1 MSSAYDKLRRI
12 LLLERTQGYHDR
24 AVIGGLAK
32 FLRYWQ
38 EQAHRE
44 AVKESSPVAVDHV
57 LVMLDGYSTL
67 SLAERSERVSA
78 VLEMLEEG
86 SRGSEGAVPSDAERS
101 ESEEVVPP
109 GDDAVGET
117 GATSE
122 DEKGASVP
130 PGDGEAAL
138 EAQKALYA
146 DVTAIKGVGDV
157 MAKHLA
163 RLGIE
168 TVEDLLYHLPRR
180 YDDFGKL
187 KSINRLEYG
196 EEVTI
201 VAIVQAVEAR
211 RTRSGANLVQVT
223 VGDATGSI
231 QVTWFNQP
239 YLKRQI
245 HVGDEIVISGEV
257 DEYLGRLV
265 FTAPEWEPLQ
275 RELLH
280 TGRLVPVYPL
290 TKGVS
295 ARQVRRLVRNALDA
309 YISPILDPMPQSIV
323 ESHGFLRL
331 DEALEQIHFPE
342 SRDAL
347 QRAHRRLCFDEFLLL
362 QLGILRQRRAWRSQ
376 QGRMLEIPRGEIEAF
391 VEGLPF
397 SLTGA
402 QERAIE
408 EILGDLQRP
417 VPMSR
422 LLQGDVGSGKT
433 VVAVAAILASVR
445 NGLQAAIMA
454 PTSVLAEQHYHT
466 ILTLLYGHSDR
477 RHTRVS
483 NPGMLEGRGG
493 VACALLVGSL
503 SPAEKEQ
510 IRQEIAQGRIQVV
523 VGTHA
528 LIQET
533 VDFARLGLVII
544 DEQHRFGVRQRKALR
559 DKGGNVKPH
568 LLAMSATPIPRTL
581 ALTIYGDMDVSV
593 IDELPP
599 TRQSVIT
606 AVRDNSSRERIYSFI
621 RSQVSEGRQAFVICP
636 LVEAS
641 DTLDSRA
648 AVEEYEHLQG
658 NVFPDLRVGL
668 LHGRMSADEKDQV
681 MAAFRDRE
689 YDILVSTAVVEV
701 GIDVPNATVM
711 LVEGAERF
719 GLAQLHQFRGRVGRG
734 EHKSYAIL
742 MSEDPSEESVERLRI
757 MEKTTDGFVLADKD
771 LEMRGPG
778 DFFGSR
784 QHGLPALRVARLSDT
799 VTLEEARREAKRIFQ
814 KDPDLEEP
822 AYELLRFRLEQF
834 WSTVSL
840 S

>member
-24 AVIGGLAK
+24 AVIGGLAR
-32 FLRYWQ
+32 FLKYWQ
-38 EQAHRE
+38 DQARQEAEQ
-44 AVKESSPVAVDHV
+44 ESASVPMAVDHV
-57 LVMLDGYSTL
+57 LEMLDGYGEL
-67 SLAERSERVSA
+67 SPTERSDRVA
-78 VLEMLEEG
+78 ALLKALQEG
-86 SRGSEGAVPSDAERS
+86 SQVSEDAVPFDEGVEDEGAIPSGGDASAEIDDTAS
-101 ESEEVVPP
+101 EKKKDV
-109 GDDAVGET
+109 
-117 GATSE
+117 E
-122 DEKGASVP
+122 DRPSR
-130 PGDGEAAL
+130 DMEAAL
-138 EAQKALYA
+138 EAQRTLYA
-146 DVTAIKGVGDV
+146 DVTSVRGVGDV
-157 MAKHLA
+157 ITKRLA
-163 RLGIE
+163 RLDIE

-180 YDDFGKL
+180 YDDFGEL

-201 VAIVQAVEAR
+201 VAVVQEVETR
-211 RTRSGANLVQVT
+211 RTRSGTSLVQVT

-231 QVTWFNQP
+231 QATWFNQL
-239 YLKRQI
+239 YLKTQFQ
-245 HVGDEIVISGEV
+245 VGDEIVISGEV

-265 FTAPEWEPLQ
+265 FTSPEWEPLQ

-290 TKGVS
+290 TEGVS
-295 ARQVRRLVRNALDA
+295 ARQFRRLVRNALDA
-309 YISPILDPMPQSIV
+309 HASSLLDPLPRSIF
-323 ESHGFLRL
+323 ERHDFLRL
-331 DEALEQIHFPE
+331 DQALEQIHFPE
-342 SRDAL
+342 SRDAIC
-347 QRAHRRLCFDEFLLL
+347 RAHQRLCFDEFLLL
-362 QLGILRQRRAWRSQ
+362 QLGILRQRQVWRSQ
-376 QGRMLEIPRGEIEAF
+376 QGRILEIPREELETFIE
-391 VEGLPF
+391 ELSF
-397 SLTGA
+397 SLTEA
-402 QERAIE
+402 QECAIE
-408 EILGDLQRP
+408 EIFEDLQRP

-433 VVAVAAILASVR
+433 VVAVTAILAAVR
-445 NGLQAAIMA
+445 NGLQTAVMA

-466 ILTLLYGHSDR
+466 LSD
-477 RHTRVS
+477 
-483 NPGMLEGRGG
+483 MLEGLED
-493 VACALLVGSL
+493 VSCALLVGSL
-503 SPAEKEQ
+503 SAGEKDRIQQEVAE
-510 IRQEIAQGRIQVV
+510 GRIQVV
-523 VGTHA
+523 VGTHT

-559 DKGGNVKPH
+559 DKGGEVKPH
-568 LLAMSATPIPRTL
+568 LMAMSATPIPRTL
-581 ALTIYGDMDVSV
+581 ALTIYGDLDMSV

-599 TRQSVIT
+599 TRQEVIT
-606 AVRDNSSRERIYSFI
+606 AVRDNGSRERIYSFI
-621 RSQVSEGRQAFVICP
+621 RSQVSKGRQAFVICP

-641 DTLDSRA
+641 DTMDSRA
-648 AVEEYEHLQG
+648 AVEEHEHLQE

-668 LHGRMSADEKDQV
+668 LHGRMDAEEKDEV
-681 MAAFRDRE
+681 MATFRDGE

-742 MSEDPSEESVERLRI
+742 MSEEPSKEGVERLRI
-757 MEKTTDGFVLADKD
+757 MEETNDGFVLADKD

-799 VTLEEARREAKRIFQ
+799 ATLEKARREARRLFE
-814 KDPDLEEP
+814 KDPDLGGEE
-822 AYELLRFRLEQF
+822 YKLLRTKLERF
-834 WSTVSL
+834 WSSVSL

>member
-24 AVIGGLAK
+24 AVIGGLSK
-32 FLRYWQ
+32 FLKYWQ
-38 EQAHRE
+38 DQARRE
-44 AVKESSPVAVDHV
+44 AEESALVPVAVDRI
-57 LVMLDGYSTL
+57 LEILDGYGDL
-67 SLAERSERVSA
+67 LPAERSDRID
-78 VLEMLEEG
+78 VLLKTLQGGSQGLED
-86 SRGSEGAVPSDAERS
+86 AVPPNGERAIS
-101 ESEEVVPP
+101 PKDDTADEGGATS
-109 GDDAVGET
+109 GDDAE
-117 GATSE
+117 ADDAFE
-122 DEKGASVP
+122 DVEVAMDVQ
-130 PGDGEAAL
+130 D
-138 EAQKALYA
+138 ALYA
-146 DVTAIKGVGDV
+146 DVTAVKGIGDV
-157 MAKHLA
+157 MAERLA

-180 YDDFGKL
+180 YDDFGEL

-201 VAIVQAVEAR
+201 VAVVQEVEAR
-211 RTRSGANLVQVT
+211 RTRSGTRLVQVT
-223 VGDATGSI
+223 LGDATGSI
-231 QVTWFNQP
+231 QATWFNQP
-239 YLKRQI
+239 YLARRF
-245 HVGDEIVISGEV
+245 HVGDELVISGQV

-265 FTAPEWEPLQ
+265 FTSPEWEPLQ

-290 TKGVS
+290 TEGVS
-295 ARQVRRLVRNALDA
+295 ARQFRHLVRNALDA
-309 YISPILDPMPQSIV
+309 YVSPHLDPLPRSIV
-323 ESHGFLRL
+323 KSHGFLRL
-331 DEALEQIHFPE
+331 DQALEQIHFPK

-347 QRAHRRLCFDEFLLL
+347 NSAHRRLCFDEFLLL
-362 QLGILRQRRAWRSQ
+362 QLGILRQREAWRSQ
-376 QGRMLEIPRGEIEAF
+376 QGRILEIPREEIEAF
-391 VEGLPF
+391 VQGLPF

-422 LLQGDVGSGKT
+422 LLEGDVGSGKT
-433 VVAVAAILASVR
+433 VIAVVAVLVAVR
-445 NGLQAAIMA
+445 NGLQAGVMA
-454 PTSVLAEQHYHT
+454 PTSVLAEQHYRT
-466 ILTLLYGHSDR
+466 I
-477 RHTRVS
+477 S
-483 NPGMLEGRGG
+483 NMLEGLED
-493 VACALLVGSL
+493 VSCALLVGSL
-503 SPAEKEQ
+503 SAAEKERIQ
-510 IRQEIAQGRIQVV
+510 QKVSEGRIQVV

-544 DEQHRFGVRQRKALR
+544 DEQHRFGVRQREALR
-559 DKGGNVKPH
+559 DKGGQVKPH

-581 ALTIYGDMDVSV
+581 ALTIYGDLDISV

-599 TRQSVIT
+599 TRQEVIT
-606 AVRDNSSRERIYSFI
+606 AIRDDTSREGIYSFI
-621 RSQVSEGRQAFVICP
+621 RSQVSNGRQAFVICP
-636 LVEAS
+636 LVEES
-641 DTLDSRA
+641 DTMDSRA
-648 AVEEYEHLQG
+648 AVEEYERLQKD
-658 NVFPDLRVGL
+658 VFPDLRVGL
-668 LHGRMSADEKDQV
+668 LHGRMGAEEKDQV
-681 MAAFRDRE
+681 MVAFRDGE
-689 YDILVSTAVVEV
+689 YDILVSTSVVEV

-742 MSEDPSEESVERLRI
+742 MSEEPSGEGMERLRI
-757 MEKTTDGFVLADKD
+757 MEKTKDGFVLAEKD

-784 QHGLPALRVARLSDT
+784 QHGLPILKVARLSDT
-799 VTLEEARREAKRIFQ
+799 AILEKARQEAKRLFERERN
-814 KDPDLEEP
+814 LGGEE
-822 AYELLRFRLEQF
+822 YGLLRAKLERF